1 MFLSIINLAKNIKY
15 ISVLDFIDIDYDDI
29 IELIVVISS
38 VIKWIAKT
46 KNDITRAH
54 NNLFSSL

>member
-38 VIKWIAKT
+38 VIK
-46 KNDITRAH
+46 
-54 NNLFSSL
+54 